1 MKKYF
6 IEGLLI
12 FLSVLSAF
20 FLESYRLGR
29 SDIKLKNNL
38 MLELSSS
45 IKEDL
50 RQIND
55 VKLVL
60 TESMNSGKVLLEDF
74 LSDDKQKKEVV
85 AENFSKL
92 WSMNISYFPR
102 DGIYNQLLATGSLE
116 IIKEEKL
123 KEKLMSVYEHAMS
136 RKKAIDKTIDE
147 FVWRSMQS
155 SSKDIWVTNEFWDGG
170 SNLIIQDYKRNIS
183 KFQISENYYESSFL
197 GSFYSHSVTVMARY
211 LSILN
216 RIEED
221 FSEIQKLIEDELK

>member
-136 RKKAIDKTIDE
+136 RKEAIDNTIDE

-170 SNLIIQDYKRNIS
+170 SNLIIQDYKRIQDNMNKIS
-183 KFQISENYYESSFL
+183 ILAQIKNEIDLKYEKNYFFMFFNYYQ
-197 GSFYSHSVTVMARY
+197 
-211 LSILN
+211 I
-216 RIEED
+216 I
-221 FSEIQKLIEDELK
+221 K

>member
-136 RKKAIDKTIDE
+136 RKEAIDNTIDE

-221 FSEIQKLIEDELK
+221 FLEIQKLIEDELK

>member
-136 RKKAIDKTIDE
+136 RKEAIDKTIDE

-170 SNLIIQDYKRNIS
+170 SNLIIQHYKRNIS

-221 FSEIQKLIEDELK
+221 FLEIQKLIEDELK

>member
-136 RKKAIDKTIDE
+136 RKEAIDNTIDE

>member
-136 RKKAIDKTIDE
+136 RKEAIDKTIDE

-155 SSKDIWVTNEFWDGG
+155 SSKDIWVTNEFWYGG

>member
-136 RKKAIDKTIDE
+136 RKEAIDKTIDE

>member
-1 MKKYF
+1 MKKHF

-74 LSDDKQKKEVV
+74 LSDDKQNKEVV

-102 DGIYNQLLATGSLE
+102 EGIYNQLLATGSLE
-116 IIKEEKL
+116 TIKEEKL
-123 KEKLMSVYEHAMS
+123 KAKLMSVYEHAMS
-136 RKKAIDKTIDE
+136 RKEAIDNTIDE

-155 SSKDIWVTNEFWDGG
+155 SSKDIWITNEFWDGG
-170 SNLIIQDYKRNIS
+170 SNLIIQDYKINIS
-183 KFQISENYYESSFL
+183 KFHISENYYKSSFL

-211 LSILN
+211 LSILI

-221 FSEIQKLIEDELK
+221 FSEIQKLIEEKLK

>member
-20 FLESYRLGR
+20 FLESYRLGI

-136 RKKAIDKTIDE
+136 RKEAIDKTIDE

>member
-74 LSDDKQKKEVV
+74 LSDDKQNKEVV

-102 DGIYNQLLATGSLE
+102 EGIYNQLLATGSLE

-136 RKKAIDKTIDE
+136 RKEAIDNTIDE

-155 SSKDIWVTNEFWDGG
+155 SSKDIWITNEFWDGG

-183 KFQISENYYESSFL
+183 KFHISENYYKSSFL

-211 LSILN
+211 LSILS

-221 FSEIQKLIEDELK
+221 FSDIQKLIEDELK